1 MDIFGL
7 LGLRGTRKILEE
19 LGERGSVRYS
29 DLVKA
34 VGFSTTTTR
43 ALKGMEQL
51 GVVKKR
57 VLDEPYRP
65 VEYSLTDRGKKV
77 LAIVKELKE
86 L

>member
-7 LGLRGTRKILEE
+7 PGLRGTRKILEE

-43 ALKGMEQL
+43 ALKGMEKL
-51 GVVKKR
+51 GVVRKR
-57 VLDEPYRP
+57 VMEEPYRP
-65 VEYSLTDRGKKV
+65 VEYSLTDKGRRV
-77 LAIVKELKE
+77 LGIVKELE
-86 L
+86 RL